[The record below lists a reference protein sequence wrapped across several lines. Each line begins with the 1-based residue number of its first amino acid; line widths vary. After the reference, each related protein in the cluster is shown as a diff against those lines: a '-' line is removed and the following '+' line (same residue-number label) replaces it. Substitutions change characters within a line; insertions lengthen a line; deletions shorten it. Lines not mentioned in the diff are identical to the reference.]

1 MQTLDGIFLGV
12 LLVSLLLGL
21 WRGLVYEVL
30 SLLNWVLAFVLAQ
43 WLAPDLGARLPM
55 GNSSDALRYVVAF
68 VLVLVGA
75 LFALGLVAALVK
87 KLISAVGLRP
97 IDRVLGGVFGALRG
111 LVLLLALTAVVGML
125 PLKNWPTW
133 RDSTGAQWLMLT
145 LRSLSPLLPDEF
157 GRYIALKDD

>member
-1 MQTLDGIFLGV
+1 MQTLDWILLGV
-12 LLVSLLLGL
+12 LLVSLLLGM

-30 SLLNWVLAFVLAQ
+30 SLLNWLAAFVLAQ

-55 GNSSDALRYVVAF
+55 GNSSDALRYVAAF
-68 VLVLVGA
+68 VLLLIGS
-75 LFALGLVAALVK
+75 LFALGLVAALVR
-87 KLISAVGLRP
+87 KLVTAVGLRP

-125 PLKNWPTW
+125 PIKDWPSW
-133 RDSTGAQWLMLT
+133 RDSAGAQGLMLT
-145 LRSLSPLLPDEF
+145 LRALSPLLPEEF